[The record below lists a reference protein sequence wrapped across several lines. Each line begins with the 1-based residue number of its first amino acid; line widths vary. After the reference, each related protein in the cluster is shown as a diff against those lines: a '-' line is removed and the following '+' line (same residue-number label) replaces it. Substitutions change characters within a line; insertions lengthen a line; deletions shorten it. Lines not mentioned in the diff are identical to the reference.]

1 MFNYPVKI
9 TPENAGREYQL
20 AANMLRVINA
30 KVAVCMLIMEFV
42 FINISMGEDMALSP
56 PFLVLYI
63 GLLTLTIVYF
73 VYEMR
78 KQKQVFLARDV
89 H

>member
-9 TPENAGREYQL
+9 TPDNAGREYRL
-20 AANMLRVINA
+20 AANMLRVVKA
-30 KVAVCMLIMEFV
+30 EVAVCMLIMEWV
-42 FINISMGEDMALSP
+42 FINISIGEDMTLSP
-56 PFLVLYI
+56 PFLVLFI
-63 GLLTLTIVYF
+63 GLLALTIVYF